1 MLLLLVAN
9 VAFWAYSQGHLAMLG
24 LAPSDPRE
32 PHRLAGQVAPEA
44 LVVLNATR
52 PTPDALPTTPLTDPP
67 IPLVVNE
74 TDEPSALTPVA
85 PEVPPASGQIG
96 PAGVGTA
103 PTVLPASCWQA
114 TGMPRPQE
122 ILVRAALENMDGMSG
137 RWSLVEELLPTRWII
152 YLGPFPNNAALQQRR
167 TELRRANVDHRELD
181 VSSLS
186 PGLALGTYSTQEAA
200 RRALA
205 DVTRQGVSG
214 ARVVQE
220 RPDTPLY
227 TLKLEGVTDT
237 QRRQIE
243 AMGILSGRPL
253 QRCP

>member
-24 LAPSDPRE
+24 LAPIDPRE
-32 PHRLAGQVAPEA
+32 PHRLAEQVAPEA

-52 PTPDALPTTPLTDPP
+52 PTPDALPTTPQTTPP
-67 IPLVVNE
+67 MPQVVNE
-74 TDEPSALTPVA
+74 TDEPP
-85 PEVPPASGQIG
+85 
-96 PAGVGTA
+96 A
-103 PTVLPASCWQA
+103 PTPLIPEASPAPVVLPATCWQA

-122 ILVRAALENMDGMSG
+122 ILVRAALENMDGLNG
-137 RWSLVEELLPTRWII
+137 RWSLIEGLLPARWIV
-152 YLGPFPNNAALQQRR
+152 YLGPFPSDAALQQRR
-167 TELRRANVDHRELD
+167 AELRRANVDHRELA
-181 VSSLS
+181 VPNLS

-220 RPDTPLY
+220 RPDTPIY

-243 AMGILSGRPL
+243 AMGILRDRPL

>member
-9 VAFWAYSQGHLAMLG
+9 VALWAYSEGHLATLG

-32 PHRLAGQVAPEA
+32 PHRLAAQVAPEA

-52 PTPDALPTTPLTDPP
+52 PTPETP
-67 IPLVVNE
+67 E
-74 TDEPSALTPVA
+74 AS
-85 PEVPPASGQIG
+85 EVPPAPAPPG
-96 PAGVGTA
+96 PAGVGA
-103 PTVLPASCWQA
+103 GPAILPATCWQA
-114 TGMPRPQE
+114 TGMPRSQE
-122 ILVRAALENMDGMSG
+122 ILVRAALENMDGLDG
-137 RWSLVEELLPTRWII
+137 RWSLVEELVPARWII
-152 YLGPFPNNAALQQRR
+152 YLGPYPSNAALQQQR
-167 TELRRANVDHRELD
+167 TELRWANVDHRE
-181 VSSLS
+181 VVVPNLS

-200 RRALA
+200 RGALA

-220 RPDTPLY
+220 RPVTALY

-243 AMGILSGRPL
+243 AMGILRDSPL